1 MLMWIVEI
9 YSIIYDKRMLG
20 FVAMLGGEY
29 VINILLVGGGRGGV
43 GIIEMVSQVPDI
55 EIVGVVDVK
64 SDAAAMQLA
73 QRLGIRTFADVRDG
87 LKMPTVNV
95 VLNITGNQKVNQLIE
110 EHKSPNVKVVDDFI
124 TSMLYHL
131 IKSQVLMSEDLNA
144 KVAVLSQ
151 SVSEAKSHINNT
163 HEVIDFINKVSQQ
176 TNLLGLNAAIE
187 AARAGEH
194 GRGFAVVAT
203 EVRKLSEDSVE
214 ATKKIND
221 ILGNIE
227 TSMQHIITGIEE
239 TAAVAEKHTKRELIT
254 GASI

>member
-1 MLMWIVEI
+1 M
-9 YSIIYDKRMLG
+9 
-20 FVAMLGGEY
+20 
-29 VINILLVGGGRGGV
+29 LVGGGRGGV
-43 GIIEMVSQVPDI
+43 GIIEMASQVPDM

-64 SDAAAMQLA
+64 VDAVAIQLA
-73 QRLGIRTFADVRDG
+73 QKLGIRTFTDVRDG
-87 LKMPTVNV
+87 LKMPNVNT

-110 EHKSPNVKVVDDFI
+110 ENKTSDVKVIDDFV
-124 TSMLYHL
+124 TGMLYHL
-131 IKSQVLMSEDLNA
+131 IKSQILMSEELNE
-144 KVAVLSQ
+144 KVAVLSK
-151 SVSEAKSHINNT
+151 SVSEAKTHINNT
-163 HEVIDFINKVSQQ
+163 HEVIGFINKVSQQ

-227 TSMQHIITGIEE
+227 TSMQHIISGIQE

-254 GASI
+254 GVVI

>member
-1 MLMWIVEI
+1 M
-9 YSIIYDKRMLG
+9 
-20 FVAMLGGEY
+20 
-29 VINILLVGGGRGGV
+29 INILLVGGGRGGV
-43 GIIEMVSQVPDI
+43 GIIEMASQVPDM

-64 SDAAAMQLA
+64 TDAVAIQLA
-73 QRLGIRTFADVRDG
+73 QKLGIPTFTDVRDG
-87 LKMPTVNV
+87 LKMPTVNT
-95 VLNITGNQKVNQLIE
+95 VLNITGNQKVNQLIAE
-110 EHKSPNVKVVDDFI
+110 NKRNDVKVIDDFV

-131 IKSQVLMSEDLNA
+131 IKSQVLMSEELNE
-144 KVAVLSQ
+144 KVAVLSK
-151 SVSEAKSHINNT
+151 SVSEAKTHINNT
-163 HEVIDFINKVSQQ
+163 HEVIGFINKVSQQ

-227 TSMQHIITGIEE
+227 TSMQHIISGIQE

-254 GASI
+254 GAVI

>member
-1 MLMWIVEI
+1 LV
-9 YSIIYDKRMLG
+9 
-20 FVAMLGGEY
+20 
-29 VINILLVGGGRGGV
+29 NILLVGGGRSGV
-43 GIIEMVSQVPDI
+43 AILEMANQVPQM

-64 SDAAAMQLA
+64 TDAVAIKMA
-73 QRLGIRTFADVRDG
+73 QSMGIRTFTDVRDG
-87 LKMPTVNV
+87 MKMPNVNV
-95 VLNITGNQKVNQLIE
+95 VLNITGNQQVNRLIE
-110 EHKSPNVKVVDDFI
+110 ENKTPNIKVVDDFI
-124 TSMLYHL
+124 TGMLYHL
-131 IKSQVLMSEDLNA
+131 IKSQVLMSEELNE
-144 KVAVLSQ
+144 KVVVLSE
-151 SVSEAKSHINNT
+151 SVNEAKNHINNT
-163 HEVIDFINKVSQQ
+163 HEVIGFINKVSQQ

-227 TSMQHIITGIEE
+227 ASMQHIIVGIEE

-254 GASI
+254 GEKI

>member
-1 MLMWIVEI
+1 ML
-9 YSIIYDKRMLG
+9 
-20 FVAMLGGEY
+20 
-29 VINILLVGGGRGGV
+29 INVLLVGGGRSGV
-43 GIIEMVSQVPDI
+43 GILEMANQVPQM

-64 SDAAAMQLA
+64 TDAVAIKMA
-73 QRLGIRTFADVRDG
+73 QNMGIRTFTDVRDG
-87 LKMPTVNV
+87 LKMPNVDV
-95 VLNITGNQKVNQLIE
+95 VLNITGNQQVNRLIE
-110 EHKSPNVKVVDDFI
+110 ENKTPNVKVVDDFI
-124 TSMLYHL
+124 TGMLYHL
-131 IKSQVLMSEDLNA
+131 IKSQVLMSEELNE
-144 KVAVLSQ
+144 KVVVLSE
-151 SVSEAKSHINNT
+151 SVNEAKNHINNT
-163 HEVIDFINKVSQQ
+163 HEVIGFINKVSQQ

-227 TSMQHIITGIEE
+227 ASMQHIIVGIEE

-254 GASI
+254 GVKL

>member
-1 MLMWIVEI
+1 M
-9 YSIIYDKRMLG
+9 YHKRMLG
-20 FVAMLGGEY
+20 FVTILGGEY

-43 GIIEMVSQVPDI
+43 GIIEMVSQVSDI
-55 EIVGVVDVK
+55 EVVGVVDVK
-64 SDAAAMQLA
+64 SDAVAIQLA

-124 TSMLYHL
+124 TGMLYHL
-131 IKSQVLMSEDLNA
+131 IKSQVLMSEELNE

-227 TSMQHIITGIEE
+227 MSMQHIITGIEE

-254 GASI
+254 GANI

>member
-1 MLMWIVEI
+1 MV
-9 YSIIYDKRMLG
+9 
-20 FVAMLGGEY
+20 
-29 VINILLVGGGRGGV
+29 NILLVGGGRSGV
-43 GIIEMVSQVPDI
+43 AILEMANQVPQM

-64 SDAAAMQLA
+64 TDAVAIKMA
-73 QRLGIRTFADVRDG
+73 QSMGIRTFTDVRDG
-87 LKMPTVNV
+87 MKMPNVNV
-95 VLNITGNQKVNQLIE
+95 VLNITGNQQVNRLIE
-110 EHKSPNVKVVDDFI
+110 ENKTPNIKVVDDFI
-124 TSMLYHL
+124 TGMLYHL
-131 IKSQVLMSEDLNA
+131 IKSQVLMSEELNE
-144 KVAVLSQ
+144 KVVVLSE
-151 SVSEAKSHINNT
+151 SVNEAKNHINNT
-163 HEVIDFINKVSQQ
+163 HEVIGFINKVSQQ

-227 TSMQHIITGIEE
+227 ASMQHIIVGIEE

-254 GASI
+254 GEKI

>member
-1 MLMWIVEI
+1 M
-9 YSIIYDKRMLG
+9 
-20 FVAMLGGEY
+20 
-29 VINILLVGGGRGGV
+29 LVGGGRSGV
-43 GIIEMVSQVPDI
+43 AILEMANQVPQM

-64 SDAAAMQLA
+64 TDAVAIKMA
-73 QRLGIRTFADVRDG
+73 QSMGIRTFTDVRDG
-87 LKMPTVNV
+87 MKMPNVNV
-95 VLNITGNQKVNQLIE
+95 VLNITGNQQVNRLIE
-110 EHKSPNVKVVDDFI
+110 ENKTPNIKVVDDFI
-124 TSMLYHL
+124 TGMLYHL
-131 IKSQVLMSEDLNA
+131 IKSQVLMSEELNE
-144 KVAVLSQ
+144 KVVVLSE
-151 SVSEAKSHINNT
+151 SVNEAKNHINNT
-163 HEVIDFINKVSQQ
+163 HEVIGFINKVSQQ

-227 TSMQHIITGIEE
+227 ASMQHIIVGIEE

-254 GASI
+254 GEKI

>member
-1 MLMWIVEI
+1 M
-9 YSIIYDKRMLG
+9 
-20 FVAMLGGEY
+20 
-29 VINILLVGGGRGGV
+29 INILLVGGGRGGV
-43 GIIEMVSQVPDI
+43 GILEMVSQVPDL
-55 EIVGVVDVK
+55 EIIGVVDVK
-64 SDAAAMQLA
+64 TNAVAIELA
-73 QRLGIRTFADVRDG
+73 QKMGIRTFTDVRDG
-87 LKMPTVNV
+87 LKVPNVNV
-95 VLNITGNQKVNQLIE
+95 VLNITGNKDVNRLIE
-110 EHKSPNVKVVDDFI
+110 ENKAPNVKVVDDFI

-131 IKSQVLMSEDLNA
+131 IKSQVLMSEELNE
-144 KVAVLSQ
+144 KVAVLSE
-151 SVSEAKSHINNT
+151 SVNEAKSHINNT
-163 HEVIDFINKVSQQ
+163 HEVIGFINKVSQQ

-227 TSMQHIITGIEE
+227 ASMQHIINGIEQ

-254 GASI
+254 GEKI

>member
-1 MLMWIVEI
+1 LQENWGA
-9 YSIIYDKRMLG
+9 DL
-20 FVAMLGGEY
+20 L
-29 VINILLVGGGRGGV
+29 INILLVGGGRGGV
-43 GIIEMVSQVPDI
+43 GILEMVNQVPDL
-55 EIVGVVDVK
+55 EILGVVDVK
-64 SDAAAMQLA
+64 TDAVAIKLA
-73 QRLGIRTFADVRDG
+73 QKMGIRTFVDVRDG
-87 LKMPTVNV
+87 LKMPNVNV
-95 VLNITGNQKVNQLIE
+95 VLNITGNKDVNQLIE
-110 EHKSPNVKVVDDFI
+110 ENKASGVKVVDDFI

-131 IKSQVLMSEDLNA
+131 IKSQALMSEELNER
-144 KVAVLSQ
+144 VAVLSK
-151 SVSEAKSHINNT
+151 SVNEAKSHINNT
-163 HEVIDFINKVSQQ
+163 HEVIGFINKVSQQ

-227 TSMQHIITGIEE
+227 ASMQHIINGIEE

-254 GASI
+254 GEKI